1 MGRPKGTNNRM
12 RTPKEKEKLIIEF
25 MSSNTNRTLFCK
37 EKNINRRLFTIWCL
51 KYEKDGIEGL
61 TSQTGRKNGTNKG
74 RPKKVE
80 TREEELERENL
91 KLRIEIE
98 RLKKGYY
105 VKGVGRR
112 KEYVSINNK
121 SIKSSEN

>member
-12 RTPKEKEKLIIEF
+12 RTPEEKAKLILEF

-37 EKNINRRLFTIWCL
+37 EKNICRRLFTIWCF

-61 TSQTGRKNGTNKG
+61 TSKTGRKNGINKG
-74 RPKKVE
+74 RPKKSE
-80 TREEELERENL
+80 TREEKLERENL

-121 SIKSSEN
+121 NIKSSEN